1 MNKASKN
8 SIIYGFGMIALAAA
22 GLLNTVVLTHVLDG
36 RTYAMYGL
44 LITAA
49 NAAVTVI
56 SLGYPNSY
64 MRFYYDHPQRK
75 MNFLLRCIA
84 IPLVL
89 LILLVCCLLEPQR
102 FLTSMLFET
111 QLSLPAVLLLSCYL
125 LFLLVHQFSVRGVRM
140 EERAWNYVISECVFK
155 FGFIFAVATLFWV
168 HQTVSFLQVI
178 TCLAVCTF
186 AAVAVNFFTLFRLK
200 TKQEKTQDAPM
211 SQAKLFGFGFPLML
225 HTAAVLVIPLI
236 EKMLIRR
243 LSGWETLG
251 IYTAASVFFTF
262 VNLFANAVNNVWEPI
277 VYQNYRERK
286 KFPAMLHDVAFS
298 ATAVSTLVFALSV
311 LLRRW
316 LVLPLAPQY
325 HAVVSIVPTVI
336 YAACFQMTSG
346 FYSAGINIAQ
356 KTVHSTVSSVIQI
369 VSSAALCFVLIP
381 RFGLCGVAASVLISI
396 LLSRGYRAVVGV
408 HYYSTGV
415 REIKSLLLCVLCL
428 PICFVTMID
437 YSFLS
442 DVLLFVAVLVMLV
455 LIGNRELLFLLKKGI
470 RFFFGKSKESSQ

>member
-1 MNKASKN
+1 
-8 SIIYGFGMIALAAA
+8 MIALAVA
-22 GLLNTVVLTHVLDG
+22 GLLNTVVLTHVLDS

-89 LILLVCCLLEPQR
+89 LICLVCCLLEPQR
-102 FLTSMLFET
+102 LLTSMLFET

-125 LFLLVHQFSVRGVRM
+125 LFLLIHQFSVRGVRM
-140 EERAWNYVISECVFK
+140 EERAWNYVMSECLFK
-155 FGFIFAVATLFWV
+155 FGFILAVALLFWMYR
-168 HQTVSFLQVI
+168 TVSFTQVVV
-178 TCLAVCTF
+178 CLAVCTF
-186 AAVAVNFFTLFRLK
+186 AAVAVNFFALLGLK
-200 TKQEKTQDAPM
+200 PKQEKIQSVPATQT
-211 SQAKLFGFGFPLML
+211 KLFRYGFPLML
-225 HTAAVLVIPLI
+225 HAAAVLVIPLI

-262 VNLFANAVNNVWEPI
+262 VTLIANAVNNVWEPI
-277 VYQNYRERK
+277 VYQNYRERE
-286 KFPAMLHDVAFS
+286 KFPALLHDVAFS
-298 ATAVSTLVFALSV
+298 ATAVSALVFAFSV

-316 LVLPLAPQY
+316 LVLLLAPQY
-325 HAVVSIVPTVI
+325 HAVLAIVPTVV
-336 YAACFQMTSG
+336 YSACFQMATG

-356 KTVHSTVSSVIQI
+356 KTVHSTISSVIQI
-369 VSSAALCFVLIP
+369 TGSVALCLILIP
-381 RFGLCGVAASVLISI
+381 RFGLCGAAASVLISI
-396 LLSRGYRAVVGV
+396 LLSRGYRAVVGLY
-408 HYYSTGV
+408 YYSTGV
-415 REIKSLLLCVLCL
+415 RETKSLLLCVLCL
-428 PICFVTMID
+428 PICFITMTER
-437 YSFLS
+437 SLLS
-442 DVLLFVAVLVMLV
+442 DVLLFVVVLVMLV

-470 RFFFGKSKESSQ
+470 RFFFGQSKESSH